1 MIHLIDS
8 NVYIHAFRDSA
19 FGEALRRFHQKQLPH
34 LVLSMIVAHE
44 LLVGAANDKRE
55 KALRRGLLDPFRTR
69 QRIHVPTRQTWE
81 MAANI
86 DRRLR
91 KRIGLQSR
99 LKTRSFA
106 HDILI
111 AASAREMGAI
121 IVTENS
127 ADFGMISSVLD
138 IRFTQPESI
147 FDTTAGG

>member
-1 MIHLIDS
+1 M
-8 NVYIHAFRDSA
+8 
-19 FGEALRRFHQKQLPH
+19 
-34 LVLSMIVAHE
+34 
-44 LLVGAANDKRE
+44 
-55 KALRRGLLDPFRTR
+55 
-69 QRIHVPTRQTWE
+69 PTRQTWE

-91 KRIGLQSR
+91 KRIGLQSK

-127 ADFGMISSVLD
+127 ADFGMIASVLD
-138 IRFTQPESI
+138 IRFTQPEAT
-147 FDTTAGG
+147 FNTTAGG

>member
-19 FGEALRRFHQKQLPH
+19 FGEALRRFHQSRLPH
-34 LVLSMIVAHE
+34 LVLSVVVAHE
-44 LLVGAANDKRE
+44 LLVGAANNKRE

-81 MAANI
+81 MASNI

-91 KRIGLQSR
+91 KRIGLQSK

-106 HDILI
+106 NDILI

-121 IVTENS
+121 ILTENS
-127 ADFGMISSVLD
+127 ADFGMIASVLD
-138 IRFTQPESI
+138 IRFTQPEAT